1 MAVND
6 QPRQKVPAIGLAIAL
21 AVAAVAPF
29 TTGFEGEKHKA
40 YLDPVKIP
48 TYCVGD
54 TENVVWGKV
63 YSHEECQGLLRN
75 RLAKDYA
82 PAVLKC
88 VPGLADPK
96 RLKVFEASLDA
107 AYNAGTK
114 AFCRSPMA
122 RRFNA
127 GQWDSGCAAFV
138 GWYDTAKGRRLP
150 GLVNRRHQ
158 EAALCLEGV

>member
-1 MAVND
+1 MKDDPKSNGKSA
-6 QPRQKVPAIGLAIAL
+6 AGIIIAL
-21 AVAAVAPF
+21 AVAAVAPV
-29 TTGFEGEKHKA
+29 TTSFEGEKHKA

-63 YSHEECQGLLRN
+63 YSHEECQGLLRA
-75 RLAKDYA
+75 RLSNDYA
-82 PAVLKC
+82 PPVLKC

-107 AYNAGTK
+107 SYNAGSS

-122 RRFNA
+122 RDFNA
-127 GQWDSGCAAFV
+127 GIWDRGCANFI
-138 GWYDTAKGRRLP
+138 GWRDTAKGQKLP
-150 GLVNRRHQ
+150 GLVRRRHE
-158 EAALCLEGV
+158 EAALCFEGV